1 MEIFN
6 LIDIDGCLKKY
17 RGFKV
22 KPQIND
28 LIRVPYIPEDTKKLV
43 PNRKNTFKHLS
54 IEKIY
59 QVYKVVNVNQI
70 LIRDDIDDSVHLL
83 NGQYQVVEEISDK
96 EIELHKQNRDVLVM
110 VDRMIKS
117 KNIL

>member
-6 LIDIDGCLKKY
+6 LIDKVGQTKIY

-28 LIRVPYIPEDTKKLV
+28 LIRIPYIPKDTKHLV
-43 PNRKNTFKHLS
+43 PNRKNTFKHVS
-54 IEKIY
+54 TEKVY
-59 QVYKVVNVNQI
+59 KVYKVVNVNQI
-70 LIRDDIDDSVHLL
+70 LIRDDQDDSVHLL

-96 EIELHKQNRDVLVM
+96 EIELYKQNREMLVM
-110 VDRMIKS
+110 IDKLIKS
-117 KNIL
+117 KNK

>member
-1 MEIFN
+1 MDIFN
-6 LIDIDGCLKKY
+6 LVDIDGSLKKY

-28 LIRVPYIPEDTKKLV
+28 LIRVPYIPKDTKDLV

-54 IEKIY
+54 TEKIY
-59 QVYKVVNVNQI
+59 QVYRVVNVNQI
-70 LIRDDIDDSVHLL
+70 LIRDDQDDSVHLL

-110 VDRMIKS
+110 VDKMIKS

>member
-6 LIDIDGCLKKY
+6 LTGLDGEVKKF

-22 KPQIND
+22 KPQMND
-28 LIRVPYIPEDTKKLV
+28 LIRVPYIPKDTKDLA

-54 IEKIY
+54 MEKIY
-59 QVYKVVNVNQI
+59 QVYRVVNVNQI
-70 LIRDDIDDSVHLL
+70 LIRDDNDDSVHLL

-110 VDRMIKS
+110 VDKMIKS
-117 KNIL
+117 KKIL